1 MRNRLCAALAALCA
15 LVGTVRAQQPASPTA
30 ELPALGGDPFT
41 DPFFRAASAQESA
54 LEPPVRTLADATATN
69 DLRAVTRA
77 DAVSVCACDP
87 ELATWVSAELLIGR
101 TRGPSV
107 APVVT
112 TGPLSAGAFAG
123 AIGQPGTVPLFGG
136 KRLLNDWRTGMRAE
150 AGVWLDPDRRTGVS
164 LRLYS
169 LFTTNAQFHAIPNGA
184 VVINV
189 PQSVSAGGG
198 RVQVPAFVGFPGLT
212 VGRVSA
218 SAQTT
223 FAGGDLNWR
232 CTLERA
238 DRGRVELLAGYRQL
252 HLADELNVNFSA
264 TPLVANALVARVTG
278 ADDVRTRNNFYGP
291 QIGLYAATGGR
302 SLWLEGHA
310 ATALGVTVSELD
322 FTRSR
327 TIGAAGVTL
336 PVTQSNV
343 SNRLTY
349 LGVVAESGVRLNV
362 RAAEHVRV
370 TAGYSFLY
378 WNNVRRA
385 QEMFVLGPVLR
396 PHAIDFTTHLF
407 SVGLDVRF

>member
-1 MRNRLCAALAALCA
+1 MRNRLCAAVAVLCA
-15 LVGTVRAQQPASPTA
+15 AIGNAPAQQPSSSAM
-30 ELPALGGDPFT
+30 ELPATGHDPFT
-41 DPFFRAASAQESA
+41 DPFFRPAAAQESA
-54 LEPPVRTLADATATN
+54 PAPSALADATAAN
-69 DLRAVTRA
+69 DLRAIAAGDT
-77 DAVSVCACDP
+77 CACEP
-87 ELATWVSAELLIGR
+87 GFPTWMSAELLIGR
-101 TRGPSV
+101 TRGASV

-112 TGPLSAGAFAG
+112 TGPASAGALAG
-123 AIGQPGTVPLFGG
+123 SVGQAGTVPLFGG
-136 KRLLNDWRTGMRAE
+136 KRLLNDWRTGLRIEVGM
-150 AGVWLDPDRRTGVS
+150 WLDPERRTGAG

-169 LFTTNAQFHAIPNGA
+169 LFTGNSQLRTIPNGA

-189 PQSVSAGGG
+189 PQSVSAGGAT
-198 RVQVPAFVGFPGLT
+198 VQVPAFVGFPGLT
-212 VGRVSA
+212 TGRVSA

-232 CTLERA
+232 CAIERG
-238 DRGRVELLAGYRQL
+238 DRGRIELLAGYRQL

-264 TPLVANALVARVTG
+264 ASLAAAAPGTQLNG

-291 QIGLYAATGGR
+291 QLGLHAATGGR
-302 SLWLEGHA
+302 AVWLEGHA

-322 FTRSR
+322 FARSR
-327 TIGAAGVTL
+327 LLGAGGALAL
-336 PVTQSNV
+336 PVTQSSV

-349 LGVVAESGVRLNV
+349 LGVVAESGVRVNW
-362 RAAEHVRV
+362 RATEHVRV